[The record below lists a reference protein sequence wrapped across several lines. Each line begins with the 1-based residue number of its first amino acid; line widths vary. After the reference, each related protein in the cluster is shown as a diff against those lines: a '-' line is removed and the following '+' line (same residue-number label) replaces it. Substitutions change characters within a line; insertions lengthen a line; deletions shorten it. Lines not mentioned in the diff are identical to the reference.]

1 MEAVEQT
8 IESMWA
14 AHNARD
20 WDRLR
25 ATIAEDFRLI
35 DHRPAGFGTIAGRE
49 EFIEFLKS
57 GIELVPDRR
66 MAVTRWHTGGD
77 DQPSASTGS
86 SAASLF
92 AEGTDQYGGSVEW
105 ELTSAWQV
113 IDGRVTLFEAYPLES
128 VNEAIERAGQLLK
141 EGS

>member
-1 MEAVEQT
+1 MSEDATPQQT
-8 IESMWA
+8 IDSMWD

-20 WDRLR
+20 WDRVR
-25 ATIAEDFRLI
+25 AILADDFKLI

-57 GIELVPDRR
+57 GIELVPDRS
-66 MAVTRWHTGGD
+66 MTITRWHSRD
-77 DQPSASTGS
+77 DQTSANTGS
-86 SAASLF
+86 AAATLR

-113 IDGRVTLFEAYPLES
+113 LDGRIALFEPYPLES
-128 VNEAIERAGQLLK
+128 VDEAIERAQEL
-141 EGS
+141 EA